1 MRVAIAAPLIEP
13 IPPTLYGGSER
24 VVSVVVEG
32 LVRRGHDVTLFASGD
47 SRTSATLV
55 PTAARS
61 LRLDPEIQDYIAA
74 TVLHIGEV
82 YRRADDFDVIHNHVD
97 YLAFPFA
104 RLSPVPTVTTAHG
117 RLDLPEIQRL
127 FGSFPE
133 QRLVSI
139 SYAQREPVPELNWI
153 GNVYNSIDIDHFHF
167 RPAGGDYLVFLG
179 RICPEKRPDRA
190 IEIARDLDMPLV
202 IAAKVDA
209 VDQEY
214 WEHAIEPLV
223 KAASNITYIGEV
235 NEHQKDELLGNAYAY
250 LFPIDWPEPFGLTM
264 AESMATGTPV
274 VAYRAGSTPEIVIDG
289 VTGFVCNSMREML
302 EAVEKVGNL
311 DRRACREHVERLF
324 APDVM
329 VSGYEDV
336 YASIV
341 RSEQLEPESLGNTHH
356 RTGTLLWPVGA
367 GVCVPLGG
375 SLVPARGATRLDLYR
390 PCCPSRVS
398 DPPAV

>member
-1 MRVAIAAPLIEP
+1 MRIAIAAPLIEP

-24 VVSVVVEG
+24 VVSVLVEG
-32 LVRRGHDVTLFASGD
+32 LVRRGYDVTLFASGD
-47 SRTSATLV
+47 SKTAANLV
-55 PTAARS
+55 PTVPRS
-61 LRLDPEIQDYIAA
+61 LRLDPEIQDYVAA

-82 YRRADDFDVIHNHVD
+82 YRRADDFDVIHNHID
-97 YLAFPFA
+97 YMAFPFA
-104 RLSPVPTVTTAHG
+104 RLSPVPTVTTTHG

-139 SYAQREPVPELNWI
+139 SYAQREPVPNLNWI
-153 GNVYNSIDIDHFHF
+153 GNVYNSIDIDHYHF
-167 RPAGGDYLVFLG
+167 RPDGADYLVFLG

-190 IEIARDLDMPLV
+190 IEIARDLDKHLI

-214 WEHAIEPLV
+214 WEHAIKPLV
-223 KAASNITYIGEV
+223 DAAPKIEYIGEV
-235 NEHQKDELLGNAYAY
+235 NEQEKDELLGNAYAY

-274 VAYRAGSTPEIVIDG
+274 VAYRAGSTPEIVVNG
-289 VTGFVCNSMREML
+289 VTGFVCDSMREML
-302 EAVEKVGNL
+302 EAIEKVANL

-329 VSGYEDV
+329 VRGYEDV
-336 YASIV
+336 YAGLV
-341 RSEQLEPESLGNTHH
+341 RSEREEHESIGMVVEDALFATAAYREH
-356 RTGTLLWPVGA
+356 PA
-367 GVCVPLGG
+367 GEAG
-375 SLVPARGATRLDLYR
+375 
-390 PCCPSRVS
+390 
-398 DPPAV
+398 